1 MKSNILKNSKSVFE
15 DISRRIDKSNK
26 ILEKIINENMCVIDN
41 DRIFDTKE
49 DYETFRKQY
58 ILSFK
63 EESFNKLQLYIVEKM
78 INEFEMLFSE
88 YKIKCEINTDF
99 IFEDLLK
106 TYNITM
112 KLELNDEEIEILR
125 IKPFTKTLIVIFEKE
140 STYLKADLT
149 SIQKRI
155 TAIEENIE
163 KLNICLKKP
172 WIYASETNQISKV
185 VFKKDKIKEEI
196 KKELD
201 AAYDNLSYEKIN
213 LKEYSNLLSNLE
225 IQENLV
231 YKDLNA
237 IKNILCEKFNFTEDN

>member
-26 ILEKIINENMCVIDN
+26 ILEKIINENMCVTDN

-63 EESFNKLQLYIVEKM
+63 EESFNKLQLYIVKKM

-125 IKPFTKTLIVIFEKE
+125 IKPFTKTLIVSFKKK
-140 STYLKADLT
+140 STYLKDDLI

-185 VFKKDKIKEEI
+185 IFKKDKIREEI

-201 AAYDNLSYEKIN
+201 AAYDNLSYEKMN

-231 YKDLNA
+231 YQDLNA
-237 IKNILCEKFNFTEDN
+237 IKNRLCGKFNFTEDN

>member
-15 DISRRIDKSNK
+15 DISKRIDNSNK
-26 ILEKIINENMCVIDN
+26 ILEKIINENSYIIDN
-41 DRIFDTKE
+41 DKIFTTNE
-49 DYETFRKQY
+49 DYESFRKQY
-58 ILSFK
+58 ILNFG
-63 EESFNKLQLYIVEKM
+63 ETSFNELQLYIVEKM
-78 INEFEMLFSE
+78 IDEFELLFSE

-125 IKPFTKTLIVIFEKE
+125 IKPFTKTLIVSFKKK
-140 STYLKADLT
+140 STYLKDDLI

-172 WIYASETNQISKV
+172 WIYASETNQIGKV
-185 VFKKDKIKEEI
+185 IFKKDKIKEEI
-196 KKELD
+196 KKTLD
-201 AAYDNLSYEKIN
+201 TNYDNLAYEKMR
-213 LKEYSNLLSNLE
+213 LKECSNLLSNLE

-231 YKDLNA
+231 YQDLNA
-237 IKNILCEKFNFTEDN
+237 IKNRLCGKFNFIEDN